1 MFIYSNRI
9 SLLSIRSFSRINS
22 LVSLKRRTM
31 SSNIT
36 RIDEGDRMSQIV
48 IHNDVVYL
56 SGQVGNPDVDGDNIT
71 KQTETTLAKVDTLLE
86 KAGTDKSKLLQVTIW
101 LKDMSHF
108 AEMNAVWNN
117 WVVAGQKPARACG
130 QSTLAREALL
140 VEVIATA
147 AK

>member
-1 MFIYSNRI
+1 
-9 SLLSIRSFSRINS
+9 
-22 LVSLKRRTM
+22 M

-56 SGQVGNPDVDGDNIT
+56 SGQVGNPDADGDDIT
-71 KQTETTLAKVDTLLE
+71 KQTATTLAKVDALLE

-101 LKDMSHF
+101 LKDMSYF
-108 AEMNAVWNN
+108 ADMNAVWNN
-117 WVVAGQKPARACG
+117 WVIPGQKPARACG
-130 QSTLAREALL
+130 ESKLARETLL